1 MMKAIAVLKKL
12 NRREDSEHKQAL
24 LRLGIVGAAIL
35 YTAIMNGID
44 LQAMNYAQF
53 MIAMT
58 QLVSA
63 TFSLGLL
70 YHIINHAKINLFRR
84 TLGMAHDVAVVTVF
98 FYYGGEMASLF
109 LFVYPFSAIGN
120 GFRYGRKWLLI
131 SATMGATG
139 LAVLLGTSE
148 YWAKMSYASA
158 GLVFNFVIILT
169 YTGLLL
175 RKVRSATDKL
185 EELATHDSLTG
196 LPNRQ
201 LIMSQLR
208 HTLEFNV
215 KSRLTLACVHFDLD
229 GFKHVNDTLGH
240 GDTWPLARYRFDGTT
255 WRRRIHHGA

>member
-1 MMKAIAVLKKL
+1 MMKAMAVLKKL
-12 NRREDSEHKQAL
+12 NRRQDSEHKQAL

-109 LFVYPFSAIGN
+109 
-120 GFRYGRKWLLI
+120 
-131 SATMGATG
+131 
-139 LAVLLGTSE
+139 
-148 YWAKMSYASA
+148 
-158 GLVFNFVIILT
+158 
-169 YTGLLL
+169 
-175 RKVRSATDKL
+175 
-185 EELATHDSLTG
+185 
-196 LPNRQ
+196 
-201 LIMSQLR
+201 
-208 HTLEFNV
+208 
-215 KSRLTLACVHFDLD
+215 
-229 GFKHVNDTLGH
+229 
-240 GDTWPLARYRFDGTT
+240 
-255 WRRRIHHGA
+255 